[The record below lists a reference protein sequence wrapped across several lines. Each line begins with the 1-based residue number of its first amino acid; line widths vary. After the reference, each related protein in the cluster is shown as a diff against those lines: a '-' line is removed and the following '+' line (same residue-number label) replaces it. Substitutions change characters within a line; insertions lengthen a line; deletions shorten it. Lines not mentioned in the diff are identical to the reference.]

1 MFKLNFVTPE
11 TKVVFD
17 QEIEKVTVPTVG
29 GYLELLPNHSPLLT
43 IVEPGIVSYHMK
55 NSENHRI
62 AVSSGYCEV
71 SSEGVNILV
80 ENVTTATDV
89 KAEENLKQISS
100 LEEKL
105 AKTQLNDKDWKKTK
119 REIGFL
125 RAELEILNDKKH

>member
-11 TKVVFD
+11 AKVVFD

-43 IVEPGIVSYHMK
+43 IVEPGIVSYQMK
-55 NSENHRI
+55 NSESHKI

-71 SSEGVNILV
+71 STEGVNILV
-80 ENVTTATDV
+80 ENITSAVDV
-89 KAEENLKQISS
+89 KDEDNLKQISF

-105 AKTQLNDKDWKKTK
+105 AKIHLNDKEWKKTK

-125 RAELEILNDKKH
+125 RAELEIVNDKKH

>member
-11 TKVVFD
+11 AKIVFD
-17 QEIEKVTVPTVG
+17 QEIEKVTVPTFG

-43 IVEPGIVSYHMK
+43 IVEPGIVSYQLK
-55 NSENHRI
+55 NSEKNKI

-71 SSEGVNILV
+71 SAEGVNILV
-80 ENVTTATDV
+80 ENVTSANDV
-89 KAEENLKQISS
+89 VSEENIKKIS
-100 LEEKL
+100 LAEEKL
-105 AKTQLNDKDWKKTK
+105 AKTHLNDQDWKKTK